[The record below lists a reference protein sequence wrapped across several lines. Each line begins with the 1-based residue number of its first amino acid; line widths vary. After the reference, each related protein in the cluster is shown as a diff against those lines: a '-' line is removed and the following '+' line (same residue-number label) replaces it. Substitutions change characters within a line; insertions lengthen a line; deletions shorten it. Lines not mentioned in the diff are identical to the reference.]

1 MEVVPPG
8 TNIDFIGKW
17 KICVV
22 ISTAVILISLI
33 AALPQVRGIKLGLD
47 FAGGVEMLVKF
58 QPGVYAEE
66 GRIRSAVT
74 SAGAKDPAVVRF
86 NEGEGQDFLVRF
98 QSEST
103 GEKGELVDAIRDAL
117 AQQVG
122 ALQV

>member
-17 KICVV
+17 RICVA
-22 ISTAVILISLI
+22 ISTAIIVISLV
-33 AALPQVRGIKLGLD
+33 AALPQVRGVKLGLD
-47 FAGGVEMLVKF
+47 FAGGVEMLVRF
-58 QPGVYAEE
+58 QAGVRADE
-66 GRIRSAVT
+66 GTIRQAVS

-86 NEGEGQDFLVRF
+86 SEGEGQDFLVRF

-117 AQQVG
+117 T
-122 ALQV
+122 